1 MTPFSLA
8 NPRML
13 QVELSGQNI
22 LARAG
27 SMVAY
32 EGQIKFDK
40 AILGGEG
47 VFGAL
52 KRKATGEGVALM
64 TTSGKGTVYFAV
76 DAAEVMI
83 LPLQNEK
90 IFVESSVLLA
100 LDGGLKTNT
109 AFAGL
114 RGATTGQGLFTTT
127 VEGTGNVAIMS
138 HGTPIELEVGPSF
151 PLHVDPDAFLG
162 YTGNLQQEFIFDIN
176 WKTFAGQ
183 GSGESFQLR
192 FTGTGTVYIQPNERK

>member
-1 MTPFSLA
+1 MTPFQLENSRL
-8 NPRML
+8 L
-13 QVELSGQNI
+13 KVQLSGGNI
-22 LARAG
+22 LSRAG

-32 EGQIKFDK
+32 EGQVKFDK

-52 KRKATGEGVALM
+52 KRKATGEGMALM
-64 TTSGKGTVYFAV
+64 TASGNGTVYFAQN
-76 DAAEVMI
+76 AAEILI

-90 IFVESSVLLA
+90 IWVESNTLLA
-100 LDGGLKTNT
+100 YDSSLKTNT
-109 AFAGL
+109 VFAGV

-127 VEGTGNVAIMS
+127 VEGTGNVAILS
-138 HGTPIELEVGPSF
+138 HGTPLELEVSPSF
-151 PLHVDPDAFLG
+151 SLSVDPDAFLG
-162 YTGNLQQEFIFDIN
+162 YTGQITQEFIFDIN

-192 FTGTGTVYIQPNERK
+192 FSGTGRVFIQPNERK